1 MKEIFTSSTYADL
14 SAKIEEFMENH
25 EVYDWPLVTIITE
38 KVDEPN
44 GDYHWEATLMPKDAR
59 NTMEDLLVEEH
70 GLVRFFFTEE
80 DIEGRVEYLYNDDI
94 IPVNEL
100 TKEQME
106 HVKHV
111 LSNCDAEYGLS
122 WDAIDGS
129 ITDLF
134 DDDSDPDEA
143 CERDRELHGTDGYE
157 NIEEEYDSGIEYLRS
172 IGKK

>member
-1 MKEIFTSSTYADL
+1 M
-14 SAKIEEFMENH
+14 
-25 EVYDWPLVTIITE
+25 
-38 KVDEPN
+38 DEPN

-111 LSNCDAEYGLS
+111 LSNCDAEYGLN
-122 WDAIDGS
+122 WEAIDGA

-134 DDDSDPDEA
+134 DDDGIDLQSKAFDIIESGLTPEQQPLA
-143 CERDRELHGTDGYE
+143 CRDFLT
-157 NIEEEYDSGIEYLRS
+157 
-172 IGKK
+172 